1 MEEVRGVVIY
11 YTIDDKEQEGS
22 NLLAPGMP
30 FVLRCKRIR
39 SSQLV

>member
-22 NLLAPGMP
+22 NLLAPECLLSYDANGSE
-30 FVLRCKRIR
+30 VLN
-39 SSQLV
+39 